1 VKASELRAIRRRLGM
16 TQAELAAEL
25 AKHPVTIAKYE
36 AGLRPVSETA
46 ARLAR
51 RLVAEAALLMADS
64 PSPDDAA

>member
-1 VKASELRAIRRRLGM
+1 M